1 MVNISDN
8 DREINCAYYRVGWT
22 SRAWP
27 LRIAQTFLFLVWK
40 LFNAVTLLEHIL
52 TLCCFRAQWGKVTSW
67 PCLSP
72 SVRPGGWD
80 ERPASRDFLCLKFG
94 KCWNL
99 LYLQT
104 AEAPYGW
111 CFDPQRFRGS
121 LIWRGSLSMRFL
133 RAPMKHT
140 SWHTEL
146 VNMNC
151 LTFSYTSVL
160 AVFWWMDF
168 LHTQGSPFS
177 RQLK

>member
-1 MVNISDN
+1 MTGRSIV
-8 DREINCAYYRVGWT
+8 
-22 SRAWP
+22 
-27 LRIAQTFLFLVWK
+27 RITVWAGLPVPVHSVSLK
-40 LFNAVTLLEHIL
+40 HFHSSCKSCLMLSHYWSIFWH
-52 TLCCFRAQWGKVTSW
+52 CCFRAQWGKVTSW

-121 LIWRGSLSMRFL
+121 QIWRGSLSMRFL

-146 VNMNC
+146 VIMNC